1 VASHVRLLQI
11 TIPSGKREA
20 LLDALEDEEVD
31 YVVAD
36 ETSDREFAAIAYV
49 PLPTA
54 AVEPVL
60 EGLREA
66 GLSDDDYTVVL
77 DANTIISRRFD
88 DLQDRYAEGEED
100 SERIAREEL
109 TTAARDMAPDGW
121 IYALMTFLSALIAAA
136 GLLLDSPA
144 VVVGSM
150 VIAPLVGPALSASV
164 GTVVNDDE
172 MFRRGVLYQAAGVVI
187 AIGAAALFALLV
199 KYAQLV
205 PPFPDITA
213 VPEITERVAPD
224 FLSLAVAVG
233 AGAAGVVSLMT
244 GISTALVGVMIA
256 AALIPPAATV
266 GIALAW
272 GKPLAAVGATVLV
285 LVNLLS
291 INLAAL
297 VVLWW
302 AGYRPKHW
310 FREDRARR
318 ATLKRIATLVVAILV
333 LSAFLGGV
341 TYDTMQRSQV
351 EDALREDAREVVTA
365 HDGVTLDLLDVELEY
380 TNRAVFRDV
389 TGMTVTVGVPPG
401 ESVSGLAE
409 RLSTRVTATTDR
421 EIDVQ
426 VRYVTTE
433 GTADPE
439 DSAAARRSAGSVSGE
454 DPQWRVRRSY
464 PSYGNSG
471 S

>member
-1 VASHVRLLQI
+1 
-11 TIPSGKREA
+11 
-20 LLDALEDEEVD
+20 
-31 YVVAD
+31 
-36 ETSDREFAAIAYV
+36 
-49 PLPTA
+49 
-54 AVEPVL
+54 
-60 EGLREA
+60 
-66 GLSDDDYTVVL
+66 
-77 DANTIISRRFD
+77 
-88 DLQDRYAEGEED
+88 
-100 SERIAREEL
+100 
-109 TTAARDMAPDGW
+109 
-121 IYALMTFLSALIAAA
+121 
-136 GLLLDSPA
+136 LLDSPA

-164 GTVVNDDE
+164 ATVVNDDE
-172 MFRRGVLYQAAGVVI
+172 MFREGVVYQAAGVVI
-187 AIGAAALFALLV
+187 AIGAATVFALFV

-205 PPFPDITA
+205 PPFPDVTA
-213 VPEITERVAPD
+213 VPEVAERVAPD

-272 GKPLAAVGATVLV
+272 GKPLAAVGAGVLV

-318 ATLKRIATLVVAILV
+318 ATLKRVATLVVAILV

-351 EDALREDAREVVTA
+351 EDALREDAREVVAA
-365 HDGVTLDLLDVELEY
+365 HEGVALDLLDVELTY

-401 ESVSGLAE
+401 EAVSGLAE
-409 RLSTRVTATTDR
+409 RLSTRASATADA
-421 EIDVQ
+421 EIHVQ

-433 GTADPE
+433 GTADPA
-439 DSAAARRSAGSVSGE
+439 DTAVARRPAGAVSGE
-454 DPQWRVRRSY
+454 RQRSRGRRSY
-464 PSYGNSG
+464 PS
-471 S
+471 

>member
-187 AIGAAALFALLV
+187 AIGAAAVFALLV